1 MSKGVG
7 IPKKCNTNRGNP
19 WGRGRGAKVGMGVP
33 RRYQGGAK
41 RNAMGKTI
49 SGGEPQKGECPGG
62 HAQGKPRWARGGR
75 QGKKCQG
82 GFSRGSQGGDGK
94 REIEGGYQVG
104 GPEGAMGA
112 HQKGEC

>member
-1 MSKGVG
+1 MSKGVR

-33 RRYQGGAK
+33 RRCQKECHGENNMGRGALKGGNPQVDML
-41 RNAMGKTI
+41 RGK
-49 SGGEPQKGECPGG
+49 S
-62 HAQGKPRWARGGR
+62 RWARGGR

-94 REIEGGYQVG
+94 RE
-104 GPEGAMGA
+104 
-112 HQKGEC
+112 